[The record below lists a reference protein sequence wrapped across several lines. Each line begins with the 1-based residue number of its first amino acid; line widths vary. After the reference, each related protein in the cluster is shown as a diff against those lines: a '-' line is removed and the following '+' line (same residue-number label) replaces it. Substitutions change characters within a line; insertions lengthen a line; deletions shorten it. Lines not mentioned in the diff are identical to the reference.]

1 MARFT
6 PTLAGAFSVGSPGLP
21 PVAQVAVNVDGV
33 ESDVRRHTSLAK
45 TAAEVDPDRFMHRL
59 PLNRW
64 AFLVFLLLAALTAV
78 ISHRIAVKTEV
89 QNAA

>member
-1 MARFT
+1 M
-6 PTLAGAFSVGSPGLP
+6 GSPGLP
-21 PVAQVAVNVDGV
+21 PIAQVAVNVDGI

-64 AFLVFLLLAALTAV
+64 ALLIFLVLAALSA
-78 ISHRIAVKTEV
+78 ILSHRIGTRSEV
-89 QNAA
+89 ENAA

>member
-1 MARFT
+1 M
-6 PTLAGAFSVGSPGLP
+6 
-21 PVAQVAVNVDGV
+21 DGV

-64 AFLVFLLLAALTAV
+64 AFLLFLLLAALSAV
-78 ISHRIAVKTEV
+78 LAQRIAAKSEV